1 MSTTPLVA
9 TLAARPGT
17 GPLSAREADIAGLAA
32 SGLTNRRIAERLVV
46 SERTVENHL
55 YRIFIKLGVTR
66 RDELPVALAA
76 TASGPAPGTAPST
89 GP

>member
-1 MSTTPLVA
+1 M
-9 TLAARPGT
+9 
-17 GPLSAREADIAGLAA
+17 
-32 SGLTNRRIAERLVV
+32 

-66 RDELPVALAA
+66 RDELPAAL
-76 TASGPAPGTAPST
+76 TAIPSGPASGTAPSV